1 MHLLMKQHGTRTVSP
16 QHFSSIAIRNF
27 LKRLSIV
34 TVNKC
39 WKTVY
44 STKSFL
50 GEDKNVAEDF
60 EMQNFASLLCDDV
73 EGMKVWSV
81 ELNC

>member
-1 MHLLMKQHGTRTVSP
+1 MFLEMHSLMKQHGTRTVSP

-27 LKRLSIV
+27 LKHLSIV

-39 WKTVY
+39 LKTVY

-73 EGMKVWSV
+73 EGMKV
-81 ELNC
+81 

>member
-1 MHLLMKQHGTRTVSP
+1 M
-16 QHFSSIAIRNF
+16 RNF
-27 LKRLSIV
+27 LKHLSIV

-39 WKTVY
+39 LKIVY

-73 EGMKVWSV
+73 EGMKV
-81 ELNC
+81 

>member
-1 MHLLMKQHGTRTVSP
+1 M
-16 QHFSSIAIRNF
+16 RNF
-27 LKRLSIV
+27 LKHLSIV

-39 WKTVY
+39 LKTVY

-73 EGMKVWSV
+73 EGMKV
-81 ELNC
+81 